1 MTLEKIVNKISSLKS
16 KLAIVSLASVLALST
31 RAFSTL
37 ADQNWWNKYS
47 QLNKPTVE
55 SYYQTFHDISLEPV
69 VDFGVDL
76 NYSLVPV
83 TVVTESNSKVES
95 NSSKQGVESK
105 SEINAGIS
113 VGDKSNFGVGVS
125 NTITYQDYSENKK
138 EQGKIQSVTT
148 SKYNLNFVLE
158 SKKNTEKPVGL
169 ESVIVNIFYVHD
181 FERIPLKT
189 ILVKPFLN
197 SSQIISTNLNLTKS
211 QYKDIISNHDLS
223 FEIEPVYKDDS
234 LNKIRT
240 ELETMNEVKIF
251 KNGEFEKEIYFING
265 ISSNN
270 ILKSLDLNEKSNIT
284 VYPKYPSNELL
295 EDQKLIIIE
304 RSAQSLNQL
313 LENLI
318 GENKYNSTWRTNQGT
333 KYVETKWNARDGC
346 SKIIVY
352 SQDNQFGVKEKEFNL
367 EESAWFWWFIFPYKS
382 NFLVS
387 DNVIDIQDYEHDL
400 YIAARMYNKVSQT
413 YKDYLY
419 QLDYE
424 HGLKEIGSFD
434 NISGLGVSAKPFPL
448 GLLIEMNS
456 NNNSLKYIV
465 YNPDNNS
472 VINIGTFKTSF

>member
-197 SSQIISTNLNLTKS
+197 SSQIISTNLN
-211 QYKDIISNHDLS
+211 QN
-223 FEIEPVYKDDS
+223 
-234 LNKIRT
+234 
-240 ELETMNEVKIF
+240 
-251 KNGEFEKEIYFING
+251 
-265 ISSNN
+265 
-270 ILKSLDLNEKSNIT
+270 
-284 VYPKYPSNELL
+284 
-295 EDQKLIIIE
+295 
-304 RSAQSLNQL
+304 
-313 LENLI
+313 
-318 GENKYNSTWRTNQGT
+318 
-333 KYVETKWNARDGC
+333 
-346 SKIIVY
+346 
-352 SQDNQFGVKEKEFNL
+352 
-367 EESAWFWWFIFPYKS
+367 
-382 NFLVS
+382 
-387 DNVIDIQDYEHDL
+387 
-400 YIAARMYNKVSQT
+400 
-413 YKDYLY
+413 
-419 QLDYE
+419 
-424 HGLKEIGSFD
+424 
-434 NISGLGVSAKPFPL
+434 
-448 GLLIEMNS
+448 
-456 NNNSLKYIV
+456 
-465 YNPDNNS
+465 
-472 VINIGTFKTSF
+472 